1 MYYIVYGLL
10 YLFSL
15 LPFFVLYGI
24 SSFIAFLLHS
34 VFRYRKAVVLSNLQI
49 VFPEKEEKERKEI
62 AKKFYRNFTDTFVET
77 IKTLSISDKEF
88 DKRCTG
94 NFDVINEVVAKGKN
108 IQVISAHTFNW
119 ELANLALSK
128 HMKLPSIGVYSPI
141 ESKITERLFLKIRAR
156 FGTILIP
163 THAFKR
169 RMHELMKAHNS
180 MFLLADQNPNPGNV
194 TNAYW
199 LSFFG
204 KTVPF
209 ISGPHRAASKNNST
223 ILFISFRKLKRGYY
237 SFDATQVI
245 EDAGRF
251 TPQEL
256 TIRYRDFV
264 EGAIRIQPDNYLW
277 SHRRWRRQITPEFEK
292 NRIEN

>member
-1 MYYIVYGLL
+1 
-10 YLFSL
+10 
-15 LPFFVLYGI
+15 
-24 SSFIAFLLHS
+24 
-34 VFRYRKAVVLSNLQI
+34 VVLSNLRI
-49 VFPEKEEKERKEI
+49 AFPEKTENERKLI
-62 AKKFYRNFTDTFVET
+62 ARKFYRNFTDTFVET

-88 DKRCTG
+88 DKRYVG
-94 NFDVINEVVAKGKN
+94 NFDVINAIVLKGKN
-108 IQVISAHTFNW
+108 LQIISAHTFNW
-119 ELANLALSK
+119 ELANLTLSR

-141 ESKITERLFLKIRAR
+141 ENKITERLFLKIRAR

-163 THAFKR
+163 THSFKR

-180 MFLLADQNPNPGNV
+180 MFLLADQNPGNLS
-194 TNAYW
+194 NAYW
-199 LSFFG
+199 LNFFG

-223 ILFISFRKLKRGYY
+223 ILFISFRKLQRGYY
-237 SFDATQVI
+237 SFDATEII
-245 EDAGRF
+245 EDAARF

-277 SHRRWRRQITPEFEK
+277 SHRRWRREITPEFEK